1 MSYGLG
7 YTVEGFNANPID
19 YPREDD
25 IEEEEKEALDAIEQ
39 QQYVDKHYEHFLKIT
54 AHAKNPSELID
65 TTLRLVVSKILKSA
79 VSKYCQLE
87 NLSNTFTDCSWD
99 KASFESIFSQY
110 LMALGINFG
119 VKQRDELKK
128 LLDSVFRNTRELS
141 IYDRVGLLRD
151 FVVSLE
157 STQKL
162 DKELMRQL
170 LSISRLFI
178 NVIEF
183 KSQSPNYLYKQI
195 QLMKAEE
202 ERERMLSLPSYR
214 GKKFIKNWKVRHLR
228 SLLDYAS
235 ESKVHT
241 YNEILEIHKAGT
253 VLSLRKRLDE
263 IIRSE
268 MPLI

>member
-25 IEEEEKEALDAIEQ
+25 IDEEEKEALDAIEQ
-39 QQYVDKHYEHFLKIT
+39 QQYLNKHYEHFLKIT
-54 AHAKNPSELID
+54 AHAKNPNELVE
-65 TTLRLVVSKILKSA
+65 TTLRLVVSEILKSA
-79 VSKYCQLE
+79 VSRFCQLE
-87 NLSNTFTDCSWD
+87 NLPNNFISCSWD
-99 KASFESIFSQY
+99 RASFESIISQY
-110 LMALGINFG
+110 LMALGVNFG
-119 VKQRDELKK
+119 VIQREELKK
-128 LLDSVFRNTRELS
+128 FLNSVFRNTREFS

-151 FVVSLE
+151 FVVSLKG
-157 STQKL
+157 TQEL

-183 KSQSPNYLYKQI
+183 KNQSPHYLYKQI
-195 QLMKAEE
+195 QLIKAEE

-214 GKKFIKNWKVRHLR
+214 GKKFVKNWKVRHLR

-235 ESKVHT
+235 KSKVHT
-241 YNEILEIHKAGT
+241 YNEILKIHKAGT

-263 IIRSE
+263 IIRNE
-268 MPLI
+268 MPLV